1 MWCMADLQAIVDYKS
16 PHYYLTNHLYSFPLN
31 FNANHMEVVGPCFV
45 FSLARKL
52 RVCARVCRY
61 ETILEVAALTP
72 LHFCPRAFAGTS
84 SENKITALNHSGH
97 CQQKHIYIRKHPKIV
112 FAFIWPCAKLL

>member
-1 MWCMADLQAIVDYKS
+1 MADLQAIVDYKS

-45 FSLARKL
+45 FRLAML

-61 ETILEVAALTP
+61 EKTLEVAALTP
-72 LHFCPRAFAGTS
+72 LYFCPPALAGTS

-97 CQQKHIYIRKHPKIV
+97 CQQKHIFIHKHPN
-112 FAFIWPCAKLL
+112 L